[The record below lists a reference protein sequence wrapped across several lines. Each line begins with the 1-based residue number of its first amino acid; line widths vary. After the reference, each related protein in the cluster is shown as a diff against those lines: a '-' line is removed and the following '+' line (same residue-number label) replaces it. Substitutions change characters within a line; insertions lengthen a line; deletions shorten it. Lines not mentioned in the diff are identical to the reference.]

1 MVSSGG
7 RHLVVQGVTRSDS
20 GDYACAAHNVEGDD
34 VSQIVKMDVK
44 CEFWPFILF
53 SRILLGEMTASGFV
67 CSGKNAEYRVVR
79 YNCIVQQQQPVLTA
93 VSPYKLHVVLYL
105 SAKGRN

>member
-34 VSQIVKMDVK
+34 VSQIVRMDVK
-44 CEFWPFILF
+44 CEF
-53 SRILLGEMTASGFV
+53 
-67 CSGKNAEYRVVR
+67 
-79 YNCIVQQQQPVLTA
+79 
-93 VSPYKLHVVLYL
+93 
-105 SAKGRN
+105 